1 MIRPADVLAHA
12 ALLLSLAVPA
22 ANRAD
27 SVRTDRDIRLAALR
41 HVADVRRCYEHEGLA
56 RDPGLTGQL
65 DITITI
71 LATGTVRDA
80 VVSSSAMQG
89 LGARE
94 VAACLTTAIR
104 NWRFDRGAYVVETIV
119 FPFRFAPT
127 LSNPER
133 IIG

>member
-1 MIRPADVLAHA
+1 MP
-12 ALLLSLAVPA
+12 

-27 SVRTDRDIRLAALR
+27 SVRADREIRLAALR
-41 HVADVRRCYEHEGLA
+41 HVADVRRCYEREGLT
-56 RDPGLTGQL
+56 RDPGLTGTL
-65 DITITI
+65 DVTVTI

-104 NWRFDRGAYVVETIV
+104 NWRFERGPYVVETIV
-119 FPFRFAPT
+119 LPFRFAPT
-127 LSNPER
+127 LANPDR

>member
-1 MIRPADVLAHA
+1 MLAQA
-12 ALLLSLAVPA
+12 ALLLSLVAS

-27 SVRTDRDIRLAALR
+27 SVRTDRDVRLAALR
-41 HVADVRRCYEHEGLA
+41 HVADVRRCYEHEGLT
-56 RDPGLTGQL
+56 RDPGLTGTL

-80 VVSSSAMQG
+80 SVSSSAMQG

-94 VAACLTTAIR
+94 LARCLTTAIR
-104 NWRFDRGAYVVETIV
+104 NWRFDRGAYVVETVV

-127 LSNPER
+127 LANPER

>member
-1 MIRPADVLAHA
+1 MLAHA
-12 ALLLSLAVPA
+12 ALLLSLVAP
-22 ANRAD
+22 ANRTD

-41 HVADVRRCYEHEGLA
+41 HVADVRRCYEHEGLT
-56 RDPGLTGQL
+56 RDPGLTGTL
-65 DITITI
+65 DVTITI

-104 NWRFDRGAYVVETIV
+104 NWRFERGPYVVETIV

-127 LSNPER
+127 LANPER

>member
-1 MIRPADVLAHA
+1 VLAHA
-12 ALLLSLAVPA
+12 ALFLSLAMP

-27 SVRTDRDIRLAALR
+27 SVRADREIRLAALR
-41 HVADVRRCYEHEGLA
+41 HVADVRRCYEREGLT
-56 RDPGLTGQL
+56 RDPGLTGTL
-65 DITITI
+65 DVTVTI

-104 NWRFDRGAYVVETIV
+104 NWRFERGPYVVETIV
-119 FPFRFAPT
+119 LPFRFAPM
-127 LSNPER
+127 LANPDR